1 MRRPRLLDA
10 ALVGLAGVAVIAA
23 VWSGALRAEGPPR
36 RSAAFERA
44 LSVHAGVDPLRPPG
58 MPAGARVDPET
69 GVLLGVDLKPAEG
82 EQAVPWG
89 LLAPAS
95 LVETPAEIPPAIRA
109 LDGKRVVLA
118 GFVMALY
125 ELRAMREFLLVGS
138 HYTCCFGTPPGFGDQ
153 IRIALRAG
161 HPGLDATPA
170 PVRVAGTL
178 KIEPEHLF
186 EGGRGPLIGLF
197 RIVDADVVPYDG

>member
-10 ALVGLAGVAVIAA
+10 VIASLAGAA
-23 VWSGALRAEGPPR
+23 VFTAVWIGASQAEGPPR

-44 LSVHAGVDPLRPPG
+44 LSVHAGVDPLKPPG
-58 MPAGARVDPET
+58 MPPGASVDPET
-69 GVLLGVDLKPAEG
+69 GILIGVDLRPADG
-82 EQAVPWG
+82 ELGVPWSV
-89 LLAPAS
+89 LAPAS
-95 LVETPAEIPPAIRA
+95 AVETAADLPQDIQD
-109 LDGKRVVLA
+109 LDGRRVVLA

-125 ELRAMREFLLVGS
+125 EIQAMRDFVLVGS

-153 IRIALRAG
+153 IRVALRRD
-161 HPGLDATPA
+161 HTRLDATPV

-178 KIEPEHLF
+178 KIDPEHLF